1 MPGHSQRQRLRE
13 AQLANRRASRFRRVI
28 VAGSAVLAAVLVVVM
43 VVVVTQQSRQGSASP
58 TPPVSSPGSASTGS
72 TASAPTTSSPATGE
86 SAVPP
91 HATASKD
98 GIVHTAN
105 PGKPVVQLYF
115 DYQCGPCQQ
124 FDLSFG
130 TALDLLAQTH
140 EIELVHHA
148 LVFIDRNNPDG
159 PSHKAALAAACAD
172 VVGAYIPY
180 NTAIWSASTQG
191 PYTDDLF
198 LKALPPRAG
207 ITGEALATFTSCY
220 QTRAMAG
227 FVEGVQA
234 AGLKAGLTETPQLV
248 VNGKMLPTSTFSGKT
263 GNDLKQIIE
272 DAAKG

>member
-1 MPGHSQRQRLRE
+1 MPGESQRQRLRD
-13 AQLANRRASRFRRVI
+13 AQLANRRASRVRRLI
-28 VAGSAVLAAVLVVVM
+28 IIGAAVLAVVLVAVM
-43 VVVVTQQSRQGSASP
+43 VVVITQQAQQNSAGP
-58 TPPVSSPGSASTGS
+58 
-72 TASAPTTSSPATGE
+72 TASATSSSPASTPASTPATSSPSGGAGLTAPPNATP
-86 SAVPP
+86 AN
-91 HATASKD
+91 D
-98 GIVHTAN
+98 GIIHTAN

-148 LVFIDRNNPDG
+148 LVFIDKNNADG

-180 NTAIWSASTQG
+180 NTAIWSAATQG

-198 LKALPPRAG
+198 LKTLPPKAG
-207 ITGEALATFTSCY
+207 ITGDALATFTSCY
-220 QTRAMAG
+220 QTKALAG
-227 FVEGVQA
+227 FVQGVMD

-248 VNGKMLPTSTFSGKT
+248 VNGKLLPNSTFVGKS

-272 DAAKG
+272 DAAKS